1 MQLIQNAIG
10 QLQDPFFYRNGIKT
24 SGLYNAFTAEVF
36 IRRMDAIRMRHHPM
50 EDETAI
56 NRTAENLRDGA
67 ENWWL
72 AICDTEPDRAPV
84 QMQWEAFVERFKFSS
99 CKETTQWD
107 TTIAYLELK
116 QKPEQPP
123 NEYLHAVV
131 RLYTRGSKAL
141 LAEHIKLFA
150 DNVTYTFSQQQSAAL
165 LHGMVDDQAT
175 QKQLIGEIICESI
188 VSSLK
193 GAANHRRGRDI
204 TKAMALNCKPDHV
217 RQAIRL
223 KAPQGLPPLELEKL
237 IMLQVQSRDKNGAGN
252 SSNSK
257 KSTTA
262 AGVSS
267 TDATPEA
274 HEEEDDAGISAAS
287 ARGGPPSRGHRR
299 GRRGRGQGS
308 NNGNNGQSHGQQ
320 SLCSGPSSG
329 AGRGQQ
335 CGRGPRGQGQQRQ
348 QQQQPPQQQQ
358 YLPPAYQRPFYP
370 PPPHQEEYSRYDY
383 PPQQYR
389 APNRPR
395 FAGNGPARFAGNG
408 PVALDPAD
416 QPADW
421 PAYEEAPE
429 EEFYANP
436 IHRAPGNGW
445 AA

>member
-1 MQLIQNAIG
+1 MQSIQNAIG
-10 QLQDPFFYRNGIKT
+10 QLQDPFFYGNGIKT
-24 SGLYNAFTAEVF
+24 SGLYNAFTAEAF

-56 NRTAENLRDGA
+56 NRTAENLRDSA

-72 AICDTEPDRAPV
+72 AICDTEPERAPV
-84 QMQWEAFVERFKFSS
+84 RTQWEAFVERFKFSF
-99 CKETTQWD
+99 CKETTRWD

-131 RLYTRGSKAL
+131 RLYTRESKAL

-165 LHGMVDDQAT
+165 LHGTADDQAT
-175 QKQLIGEIICESI
+175 QKQLIGEIIRESI
-188 VSSLK
+188 VSALE
-193 GAANHRRGRDI
+193 GAANHRRDRDI

-237 IMLQVQSRDKNGAGN
+237 IMLQVQSRDKNGAANG
-252 SSNSK
+252 SNSK

-287 ARGGPPSRGHRR
+287 ARGGPLTWQPPWAPRTR
-299 GRRGRGQGS
+299 
-308 NNGNNGQSHGQQ
+308 
-320 SLCSGPSSG
+320 SGVK
-329 AGRGQQ
+329 
-335 CGRGPRGQGQQRQ
+335 QRQ
-348 QQQQPPQQQQ
+348 
-358 YLPPAYQRPFYP
+358 
-370 PPPHQEEYSRYDY
+370 
-383 PPQQYR
+383 
-389 APNRPR
+389 
-395 FAGNGPARFAGNG
+395 
-408 PVALDPAD
+408 
-416 QPADW
+416 
-421 PAYEEAPE
+421 
-429 EEFYANP
+429 
-436 IHRAPGNGW
+436 
-445 AA
+445 